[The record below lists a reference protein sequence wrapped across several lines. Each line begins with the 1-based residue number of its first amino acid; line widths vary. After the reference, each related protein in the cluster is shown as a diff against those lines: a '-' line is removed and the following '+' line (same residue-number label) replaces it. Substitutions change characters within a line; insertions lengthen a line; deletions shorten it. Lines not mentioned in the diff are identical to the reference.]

1 MSSTPDTILHLPVDT
16 CSCGH
21 ALTFVQPLTHLRRQQ
36 IEIPL
41 SPCQITEYQADVKIC
56 PHCHRKITAA
66 FPPGIEHTITFGD
79 NLKALLLYL
88 RNADFM
94 PFEQLTRFFK
104 DIYALQLSPATMTK
118 ILGKASAS
126 LDGYT
131 AEIRQDLLKS
141 PILHADETGFRVKGE
156 RWWLHSLSN
165 THLTYYDIHRTRGS
179 GATKEI
185 GILPHY
191 TGTLIHDFWSGY
203 TQYTCDHAYC
213 NAHIIR
219 ELQGIY
225 DGYKQ
230 DWAREMR
237 GLIEEIYTYA
247 VQEKGRSPIRLG
259 ELERRYDEVVER
271 GMAENPPPSSTG
283 KRGKKKRTKA
293 LNLLIRLKAHKSEIL
308 RFMYGEGI
316 PFTNNQAERDLR
328 MMKVQQ
334 KISGTFRSVEGADVF
349 CRIRGYIAT
358 IRKNGK
364 SVFQAMRKLAREE
377 PFTLK
382 EIRGVNSY

>member
-1 MSSTPDTILHLPVDT
+1 
-16 CSCGH
+16 
-21 ALTFVQPLTHLRRQQ
+21 
-36 IEIPL
+36 
-41 SPCQITEYQADVKIC
+41 
-56 PHCHRKITAA
+56 
-66 FPPGIEHTITFGD
+66 
-79 NLKALLLYL
+79 
-88 RNADFM
+88 
-94 PFEQLTRFFK
+94 
-104 DIYALQLSPATMTK
+104 
-118 ILGKASAS
+118 
-126 LDGYT
+126 
-131 AEIRQDLLKS
+131 
-141 PILHADETGFRVKGE
+141 
-156 RWWLHSLSN
+156 
-165 THLTYYDIHRTRGS
+165 
-179 GATKEI
+179 
-185 GILPHY
+185 
-191 TGTLIHDFWSGY
+191 
-203 TQYTCDHAYC
+203 
-213 NAHIIR
+213 
-219 ELQGIY
+219 
-225 DGYKQ
+225 
-230 DWAREMR
+230 MR

-271 GMAENPPPSSTG
+271 RVAENPPPSSTG

-308 RFMYGEGI
+308 RFMYDEGI

-382 EIRGVNSY
+382 EIRG